1 MSTLKTTNIAHPSS
15 ASNNIVLDSS
25 GNATLATAKITTLAD
40 SAGSN
45 TSTPAEIASGRAKA
59 WVNFN
64 GTGTVAI
71 RGSYNVSSITDNGT
85 GDYTVNFTTAMPD
98 ANYSATSTC
107 MRNFSGVADPVIAV
121 ISNSTTYS
129 DSYSTSSLRLKTIF
143 YNASGQDPLAVNVA
157 IFR

>member
-1 MSTLKTTNIAHPSS
+1 MSTLATTNLKHASS

-64 GTGTVAI
+64 GTSTVAI
-71 RGSYNVSSITDNGT
+71 RASYNVSSITDGGT
-85 GDYTVNFTTAMPD
+85 GRYTVNFTTALSD
-98 ANYSATSTC
+98 ANYSFQMHCIDVTGANRTIIAGGNTTGTAPTASALTFGTFASAATTETD
-107 MRNFSGVADPVIAV
+107 ADYIAV
-121 ISNSTTYS
+121 
-129 DSYSTSSLRLKTIF
+129 
-143 YNASGQDPLAVNVA
+143 AV
-157 IFR
+157 FR

>member
-64 GTGTVAI
+64 GTSTVAI
-71 RGSYNVSSITDNGT
+71 RASFNVSSITDNGT
-85 GDYTVNFTTAMPD
+85 GDYTVNFTNALAD
-98 ANYSATSTC
+98 ANYAATFGCLVNSGSGD
-107 MRNFSGVADPVIAV
+107 MRGVNSVAPTTTTLRVYGTDGSQANVKDLDYAWIAV
-121 ISNSTTYS
+121 
-129 DSYSTSSLRLKTIF
+129 
-143 YNASGQDPLAVNVA
+143 
-157 IFR
+157 FR